1 MEYGTRKIVGESIA
15 TQRMRGGQAAKPATW
30 DGIMVIAIVVALC
43 GSAAMARAQQGG
55 GNMKAMR
62 QACAADFKTFCSGV
76 QPGGGRIRAC
86 LQQNAAK
93 LSPGCQ
99 TALNGAH

>member
-1 MEYGTRKIVGESIA
+1 MDGTRKMAGETVTA
-15 TQRMRGGQAAKPATW
+15 QRLRGGQAAKLSAL
-30 DGIMVIAIVVALC
+30 DGIMALAIVVALC

-55 GNMKAMR
+55 GDMKAMR
-62 QACAADFKTFCSGV
+62 QACAADFKAFCSGV

-99 TALNGAH
+99 SALNGGH